1 MTAAAGNLR
10 VNPREVKSLPKKG
23 IKVYLV
29 TCAQNNTALHPELW
43 RNIRA
48 YADFHDNA
56 EILVS
61 RLTYAATSRASKGQK
76 VTAEKTAKEGG
87 DPAEWW
93 VPEIEPYINDGSVQL
108 APGLIWCGELNILPT
123 ASNPIATME
132 SYTGRHSTII
142 PHPKFAMQSIASPK
156 DAGCKLIYTTGAVTQ
171 RNYIQK
177 KAGQRAAFHHGYGCL
192 IVEVCTDGTWFVRQI
207 NADSEGDFYDLDRK
221 VSRGKVSHGHRP
233 EALVW
238 GDIHVRQISRD
249 MSTIGW
255 GDRGILATLRPRR
268 QIMHD
273 LLDFR
278 SANHHDRDDPWKTF
292 VKHVGGTT
300 DVASEVAE
308 AAKFLRDAEQRGCDT
323 VIVRSNH
330 DEALIRWLKEADFR
344 EDPENALFHLDT
356 NAAAYRAM
364 AAGELF
370 DAIEHVLRE
379 AGAPAKTI
387 FLKRD
392 EQYVVCEDA
401 GGGIELG
408 MHGDIGVNGSRG
420 TLQQFARTGRKCVVG
435 HSHVAGITE
444 GAYQVGVMGALD
456 MGYNEGQSSW
466 SHSNVVIYPNGK
478 RAVLTIWKGRWR
490 G

>member
-1 MTAAAGNLR
+1 MTGAHKKENPVIVGLDIGTTKIAAIVSQRDQHGKLQILGLGKTPSYGVTRGEVTNIKQTTDAILEAVAEAEKQSGHKIDVVYVGIAGQHIASKQNRGIYTLPNAEEEITRQHIKDMVEDMHRLALDPGERIIHVLPQEFTVDNMHGIKDPIGMCGSRLEANFHIITGKVAAAQNI
-10 VNPREVKSLPKKG
+10 KKCVERSG
-23 IKVYLV
+23 L
-29 TCAQNNTALHPELW
+29 QML
-43 RNIRA
+43 
-48 YADFHDNA
+48 
-56 EILVS
+56 
-61 RLTYAATSRASKGQK
+61 
-76 VTAEKTAKEGG
+76 
-87 DPAEWW
+87 
-93 VPEIEPYINDGSVQL
+93 
-108 APGLIWCGELNILPT
+108 GLILEPL
-123 ASNPIATME
+123 ASSAAVLHADEME
-132 SYTGRHSTII
+132 
-142 PHPKFAMQSIASPK
+142 
-156 DAGCKLIYTTGAVTQ
+156 AGV
-171 RNYIQK
+171 
-177 KAGQRAAFHHGYGCL
+177 
-192 IVEVCTDGTWFVRQI
+192 V
-207 NADSEGDFYDLDRK
+207 
-221 VSRGKVSHGHRP
+221 
-233 EALVW
+233 LV
-238 GDIHVRQISRD
+238 DI
-249 MSTIGW
+249 G
-255 GDRGILATLRPRR
+255 
-268 QIMHD
+268 
-273 LLDFR
+273 
-278 SANHHDRDDPWKTF
+278 
-292 VKHVGGTT
+292 GGTT

-370 DAIEHVLRE
+370 DAIEHVLRK

-435 HSHVAGITE
+435 HTHVAGITE

-466 SHSNVVIYPNGK
+466 SHSSVVIYPNGK

>member
-1 MTAAAGNLR
+1 
-10 VNPREVKSLPKKG
+10 
-23 IKVYLV
+23 
-29 TCAQNNTALHPELW
+29 
-43 RNIRA
+43 
-48 YADFHDNA
+48 
-56 EILVS
+56 
-61 RLTYAATSRASKGQK
+61 
-76 VTAEKTAKEGG
+76 
-87 DPAEWW
+87 
-93 VPEIEPYINDGSVQL
+93 
-108 APGLIWCGELNILPT
+108 
-123 ASNPIATME
+123 
-132 SYTGRHSTII
+132 
-142 PHPKFAMQSIASPK
+142 
-156 DAGCKLIYTTGAVTQ
+156 
-171 RNYIQK
+171 
-177 KAGQRAAFHHGYGCL
+177 
-192 IVEVCTDGTWFVRQI
+192 
-207 NADSEGDFYDLDRK
+207 
-221 VSRGKVSHGHRP
+221 
-233 EALVW
+233 
-238 GDIHVRQISRD
+238 
-249 MSTIGW
+249 
-255 GDRGILATLRPRR
+255 
-268 QIMHD
+268 MHD

-444 GAYQVGVMGALD
+444 GAYQVGVMGALY